1 MPKKA
6 ESGSTTIDLLDYL
19 FGPGER
25 DEHVDPHLVA
35 GWDPDLPCPAR
46 TPARMTLADLAL
58 LLDAP
63 VEALRGPKPEEH
75 VWHISVRNHADDRML
90 SDAEWSEAAAMVHA
104 AGIAEHGDEQACRW
118 IAVRHAPD
126 HIHILATLARQDGR
140 HPRVRGDILSM
151 HTAARGFEARWGLTP
166 MSPLDRTARRRP
178 VTGEAEKA
186 ARRGLTETARES
198 LQRTVRQA
206 AALGHGDTDFLD
218 RLRDAGLRVR
228 ERRDDD
234 GALVG
239 YSVALPGDRADGGTR
254 PVWFAGS
261 TLAYDLS
268 LPRVRERF
276 TPLVTPADWALAEH
290 WIREASVPLGRAGQ
304 GEGAGDV
311 AALGDLLAVAAVHA
325 PALVRDRVQAAADA
339 FEQAAR
345 APGAR
350 CLEGRARA
358 GWRASTRA
366 LEQAPRAARG
376 GGAAVVLT
384 LLIALVE
391 AVEAAADWHRAQA
404 FRAQAKAA
412 SEAAVLLREAAGLTG
427 APPPAA
433 KPRTGRVVR
442 TAGRG
447 LSPIGPVTG
456 VPVRPRPDPG
466 RPGPSRTR

>member
-25 DEHVDPHLVA
+25 DEHTDPHLVA

-58 LLDAP
+58 LLDAT

-75 VWHISVRNHADDRML
+75 VWHISVRNHADDRLL
-90 SDAEWSEAAAMVHA
+90 SDAEWADVAAAMVHA

-118 IAVRHAPD
+118 IAVRHADD

-140 HPRVRGDILSM
+140 HPRVRGDILNM
-151 HTAARGFEARWGLTP
+151 HTAARVFEARWGLTP

-186 ARRGLTETARES
+186 ARRGLVETARES

-206 AALGHGDTDFLD
+206 AALAHGDTDFLD
-218 RLRDAGLRVR
+218 RVRDAGLRVR

-239 YSVALPGDRADGGTR
+239 YAVALPGDRADGGTR

-276 TPLVTPADWALAEH
+276 EPLVTPADWALAEH
-290 WIREASVPLGRAGQ
+290 RIREASALLGRAGQ
-304 GEGAGDV
+304 VEGAGDV
-311 AALGDLLAVAAVHA
+311 AALGDLLAVAAAHA
-325 PALVRDRVQAAADA
+325 PALVRTRVQAAADA
-339 FEQAAR
+339 FE
-345 APGAR
+345 
-350 CLEGRARA
+350 
-358 GWRASTRA
+358 
-366 LEQAPRAARG
+366 
-376 GGAAVVLT
+376 
-384 LLIALVE
+384 
-391 AVEAAADWHRAQA
+391 
-404 FRAQAKAA
+404 
-412 SEAAVLLREAAGLTG
+412 
-427 APPPAA
+427 
-433 KPRTGRVVR
+433 
-442 TAGRG
+442 
-447 LSPIGPVTG
+447 
-456 VPVRPRPDPG
+456 
-466 RPGPSRTR
+466 